1 MFTVC
6 MTKHMSWHVE
16 GRGQLYGAGSLLLP
30 LHRFQVLWHAT
41 LLTKPPH
48 QLQLVPLNLC
58 SRVVGTLVFLSLVQ
72 KWIRSS
78 RASLVTVACSLV
90 LMLNVLS
97 YSTLLLAFV
106 SYSYFRI
113 LSVACLWLLIFD
125 SFVIV
130 YKRAHVFWRH
140 PLPLRLLSSPTSISP
155 PLPTSHF
162 SISHGPLV
170 LFCDTLSLGRLCN

>member
-1 MFTVC
+1 MYVFVCSQCVC

-16 GRGQLYGAGSLLLP
+16 GRGQIYGAGSLLLP
-30 LHRFQVLWHAT
+30 LHRFQVLWHAI
-41 LLTKPPH
+41 LLLKPPY
-48 QLQLVPLNLC
+48 QLQPAPFNLC

-78 RASLVTVACSLV
+78 QPSLVTVACSLV

-97 YSTLLLAFV
+97 FSTLVLVFA

-113 LSVACLWLLIFD
+113 LSVACLWLFIFD

-130 YKRAHVFWRH
+130 DKWVHAFWWH
-140 PLPLRLLSSPTSISP
+140 PLPHRLLSSPTSISP

-162 SISHGPLV
+162 SIVIVL
-170 LFCDTLSLGRLCN
+170 LFCFVTYCV